1 MEVKTEAVPT
11 RARRV
16 ALREWAALV
25 VRLFKLRIVLLLLA
39 AAIGGAFLGAQGM
52 PPLKALI
59 AVVVSG
65 TLAAGGASALNE
77 YLEQRI
83 DALMRR
89 TRQRPLPAGQIAQPT
104 AVLWIAVAMIAAA
117 VLGVLPDNPI
127 MALYLAL
134 GALIYI
140 GVYTVWLKPRSVLNI
155 VIGGAA
161 GSMAVMTGGAAVGAP
176 TDAGVIALAL
186 LVFLWTPAHFW
197 ALALFYR
204 DDYALAGVPMLP
216 VHVNDKASAGWIS
229 LHVFAT
235 ALAALALAAHPALG
249 WAYLIPTLALTV
261 PMLVGAVRLVRRP
274 ERQQALRLFILSNL
288 FLLVI
293 LAAVVVATVL
303 HQLISHNG
311 G

>member
-1 MEVKTEAVPT
+1 MEVKTEVASP
-11 RARRV
+11 RAHRV

-25 VRLFKLRIVLLLLA
+25 VKLFKLRVVLLLLA
-39 AAIGGAFLGAQGM
+39 AAIGGAFLGARGV
-52 PPLKALI
+52 PPLKALL
-59 AVVVSG
+59 AVVISG
-65 TLAAGGASALNE
+65 TLAAGGASAVNE
-77 YLEQRI
+77 YVERHT

-89 TRQRPLPAGQIAQPT
+89 TRRRPLPAGQIAQPA

-117 VLGVLPDNPI
+117 VLGVLPGNPA

-140 GVYTVWLKPRSVLNI
+140 GIYTLWLKPRSVLNI

-176 TDAGVIALAL
+176 ADAGVIALAL

-216 VHVNDKASAGWIS
+216 VRASDKASAGWIF
-229 LHVFAT
+229 LHVLAT
-235 ALAALALAAHPALG
+235 ALAALVLAAHPALG
-249 WAYLIPTLALTV
+249 WVYLIPTLALMV
-261 PMLVGAVRLVRRP
+261 PMLVAAVRLVRKP
-274 ERQQALRLFILSNL
+274 ERRQALRLFVLSNL

-293 LAAVVVATVL
+293 LAAVVVATAL
-303 HQLISHNG
+303 HQWL
-311 G
+311 

>member
-1 MEVKTEAVPT
+1 MEVKTQVAPVRT
-11 RARRV
+11 RRL
-16 ALREWAALV
+16 ALREWGALI

-39 AAIGGAFLGAQGM
+39 AAIGGAFLGAQGV
-52 PPLKALI
+52 PPLKALL

-65 TLAAGGASALNE
+65 TLAAGGASAVNE
-77 YLEQRI
+77 YLERRM

-89 TRQRPLPAGQIAQPT
+89 TRRRPLPAGQIQHPAV
-104 AVLWIAVAMIAAA
+104 VLWVAVAMIAAA
-117 VLGVLPDNPI
+117 VLAALPSNPM

-176 TDAGVIALAL
+176 TDVGVIVLAL
-186 LVFLWTPAHFW
+186 IVFLWTPAHFW

-216 VHVNDKASAGWIS
+216 VRASDAASARWIF
-229 LHVFAT
+229 LHALST
-235 ALAALALAAHPALG
+235 AIAALALAAHPALG
-249 WAYLIPTLALTV
+249 WVYFIPTLALAA
-261 PMLVGAVRLVRRP
+261 PLVLESARLIRRP
-274 ERQQALRLFILSNL
+274 QRQQAMRLFVFSNL
-288 FLLVI
+288 FLLVT
-293 LAAVVVATVL
+293 LAAVVAATAVHRL
-303 HQLISHNG
+303 L
-311 G
+311 